1 MGGEGRGEPPSAR
14 ELLRDLELLEAEM
27 GAEALDGLW
36 SMIDGGDDVSC
47 LSVKKLRGR
56 RDKFGGRRVNVFRR

>member
-14 ELLRDLELLEAEM
+14 EILRDLELLEAEA

-36 SMIDGGDDVSC
+36 SMIDGGDDVAC
-47 LSVKKLRGR
+47 LSMKKLRGR
-56 RDKFGGRRVNVFRR
+56 RDKFGTPRRNIFKG